1 MDEAEAC
8 RRGFTLSSFL
18 LRLERAELE
27 FLPSVGEPGLLTLE
41 ALLGEALL
49 DESSDAAVRGSLLP
63 LLDIEEETLEAVLA
77 RPSALLSAVEVRVK
91 EPVARDPVSPFFY
104 RNRYRK

>member
-1 MDEAEAC
+1 MALKSKLCELFWLKLVASKDFDMDEADAC

-49 DESSDAAVRGSLLP
+49 DESSDAAV
-63 LLDIEEETLEAVLA
+63 
-77 RPSALLSAVEVRVK
+77 
-91 EPVARDPVSPFFY
+91 
-104 RNRYRK
+104 